1 MLLCA
6 AASAWGSGWRWS
18 GFWSLAFVALFAPF
32 LPIADP
38 TEVGFGD
45 ARESP
50 SFDAWFGT
58 DALGRD
64 VFSRTMHG
72 ARISLAVG
80 GFAIVFGMVVGGALG
95 MLAGY
100 FRGRLD
106 QAVGFVFFVLLS
118 FPALVLAILIT
129 ATLERSLLVVSLT
142 IGILAVAPVGLLSR
156 ASTLVYA
163 EREFVAAARVLGARH
178 GRIIV
183 RELLPNVV
191 IPMGALTL
199 LGMALAVVAEGS
211 LAFLG
216 LSVAGDERHLLGQ
229 DDRRRRRGARPAE
242 LHPCGHVPGRGDV
255 RHRAGPELCRGP
267 HPPVLRREGA
277 GLLMAAEQA
286 PAPVPLLSV
295 RDLHVRFPTE
305 RGTVNAVNGVS
316 FDLYEGQTLAIVG
329 ESGSGKSVTAK
340 TLMNLLPR
348 SAR

>member
-1 MLLCA
+1 MSAEGRPSRKGRASRQRLLQRFRILRIMR
-6 AASAWGSGWRWS
+6 SGRTPETDGES
-18 GFWSLAFVALFAPF
+18 DDAPVRRRLGVGFWLSMLWLVVMAFVALFAPL

-38 TEVGFGD
+38 TEVGFGG

-95 MLAGY
+95 ILAGY

-163 EREFVAAARVLGARH
+163 EREFVAAARVLGAKH

-216 LSVAGDERHLLGQ
+216 LSVAGDDAISWGKMIV
-229 DDRRRRRGARPAE
+229 D
-242 LHPCGHVPGRGDV
+242 
-255 RHRAGPELCRGP
+255 
-267 HPPVLRREGA
+267 GA
-277 GLLMAAEQA
+277 GI
-286 PAPVPLLSV
+286 
-295 RDLHVRFPTE
+295 RDLQNSTHVAMLPVVVMFV
-305 RGTVNAVNGVS
+305 TV
-316 FDLYEGQTLAIVG
+316 LALNFAGDRIRQYYDVK
-329 ESGSGKSVTAK
+329 ELAF
-340 TLMNLLPR
+340 
-348 SAR
+348 

>member
-1 MLLCA
+1 MREGGSTPRQLLLRRFRIVRMMRRGPVPDA
-6 AASAWGSGWRWS
+6 EDAPGGSAVRRRLGF
-18 GFWSLAFVALFAPF
+18 GFWVAVMWLGLMAFVALFAPL
-32 LPIADP
+32 LPLADP
-38 TEVGFGD
+38 TEVSYGPP
-45 ARESP
+45 REGP

-64 VFSRTMHG
+64 VFSRTLHS

-80 GFAIVFGMVVGGALG
+80 GLAIVFGMLVGGVLG

-118 FPALVLAILIT
+118 FPALVLAILLT
-129 ATLERSLLVVSLT
+129 TTFERSLLVVSLT
-142 IGILAVAPVGLLSR
+142 IGVLAVAPVGLLAR

-199 LGMALAVVAEGS
+199 LGMAVAVVAEGS

-216 LSVAGDERHLLGQ
+216 LSVEGTEALSWGKLIVDG
-229 DDRRRRRGARPAE
+229 RGARDLRNATHMAMFPIMMMFLTVLSLNFAGDRIRQYFDVKE
-242 LHPCGHVPGRGDV
+242 L
-255 RHRAGPELCRGP
+255 A
-267 HPPVLRREGA
+267 
-277 GLLMAAEQA
+277 
-286 PAPVPLLSV
+286 
-295 RDLHVRFPTE
+295 F
-305 RGTVNAVNGVS
+305 
-316 FDLYEGQTLAIVG
+316 
-329 ESGSGKSVTAK
+329 
-340 TLMNLLPR
+340 
-348 SAR
+348 

>member
-1 MLLCA
+1 MSAEGRPSRKGRASRQRLLQRFRILRIMR
-6 AASAWGSGWRWS
+6 SGRTPETDGES
-18 GFWSLAFVALFAPF
+18 DDAPVRRRLGVGFWLSMLWLVVMAFVALFAPL

-38 TEVGFGD
+38 TEVGFGG

-95 MLAGY
+95 ILAGY

-163 EREFVAAARVLGARH
+163 EREFVSAARVLGAKH

-216 LSVAGDERHLLGQ
+216 LSVEGDDAISWGKMIVDGAGIRDLQNSTHVAMLPVVVMFVTVLALNFAGDRIRQ
-229 DDRRRRRGARPAE
+229 YYDVKE
-242 LHPCGHVPGRGDV
+242 L
-255 RHRAGPELCRGP
+255 A
-267 HPPVLRREGA
+267 
-277 GLLMAAEQA
+277 
-286 PAPVPLLSV
+286 
-295 RDLHVRFPTE
+295 F
-305 RGTVNAVNGVS
+305 
-316 FDLYEGQTLAIVG
+316 
-329 ESGSGKSVTAK
+329 
-340 TLMNLLPR
+340 
-348 SAR
+348 

>member
-1 MLLCA
+1 MSAEGRPSRKGRASRQRLLQRFRILRMMR
-6 AASAWGSGWRWS
+6 SGRTPETDGES
-18 GFWSLAFVALFAPF
+18 DDAPVRRRLGVGFWLSMLWLVVMAFVALFAPL

-38 TEVGFGD
+38 TEVGFGG

-95 MLAGY
+95 ILAGY

-163 EREFVAAARVLGARH
+163 EREFVSAARVLGAKH

-216 LSVAGDERHLLGQ
+216 LSVEGDAAISWGKMIVDGAGIRDLQNSAHVAMLPVVVMFVTVLALNFAGDRIRQ
-229 DDRRRRRGARPAE
+229 YYDVKE
-242 LHPCGHVPGRGDV
+242 L
-255 RHRAGPELCRGP
+255 A
-267 HPPVLRREGA
+267 
-277 GLLMAAEQA
+277 
-286 PAPVPLLSV
+286 
-295 RDLHVRFPTE
+295 F
-305 RGTVNAVNGVS
+305 
-316 FDLYEGQTLAIVG
+316 
-329 ESGSGKSVTAK
+329 
-340 TLMNLLPR
+340 
-348 SAR
+348 

>member
-1 MLLCA
+1 MRQRGRPSRSRLLQLFRVLRLVRRTPVEA
-6 AASAWGSGWRWS
+6 EEDLEVQVRRSLGF
-18 GFWSLAFVALFAPF
+18 GFWVAVAWLILMAFVALFASA

-38 TEVGFGD
+38 TEVGVGG

-50 SFDAWFGT
+50 SREAFFGT

-64 VFSRTMHG
+64 VFSRTLHG

-80 GFAIVFGMVVGGALG
+80 GFAIVFGMVVGGGLG
-95 MLAGY
+95 IIAGY

-106 QAVGFVFFVLLS
+106 QIVGFGFFVLLS

-142 IGILAVAPVGLLSR
+142 IGILAVAPVGLLAR

-163 EREFVAAARVLGARH
+163 EREFVSAARVLGARH

-199 LGMALAVVAEGS
+199 LGMAIAVVAEGS

-216 LSVAGDERHLLGQ
+216 LSVAGDDAISWGKMIV
-229 DDRRRRRGARPAE
+229 D
-242 LHPCGHVPGRGDV
+242 
-255 RHRAGPELCRGP
+255 
-267 HPPVLRREGA
+267 GA
-277 GLLMAAEQA
+277 GL
-286 PAPVPLLSV
+286 
-295 RDLHVRFPTE
+295 RDLQNATHVAMFPVAMMFV
-305 RGTVNAVNGVS
+305 TVLALNFAGDRIRQY
-316 FDLYEGQTLAIVG
+316 FDVRELAF
-329 ESGSGKSVTAK
+329 
-340 TLMNLLPR
+340 
-348 SAR
+348 

>member
-1 MLLCA
+1 MSAEGRPSRKGRASRQRLLMRFRILRMMR
-6 AASAWGSGWRWS
+6 SGRTPDTDGEGDEKAVRRRLGV
-18 GFWSLAFVALFAPF
+18 GFWLAMVWLLVMAFVALFAPW

-38 TEVGFGD
+38 TEVGFGG

-80 GFAIVFGMVVGGALG
+80 GFAIVFGMVIGGALG
-95 MLAGY
+95 ILAGY

-163 EREFVAAARVLGARH
+163 EREFVAAARVLGAKH

-216 LSVAGDERHLLGQ
+216 LSVAGENAISWGKMIVD
-229 DDRRRRRGARPAE
+229 
-242 LHPCGHVPGRGDV
+242 
-255 RHRAGPELCRGP
+255 
-267 HPPVLRREGA
+267 GA
-277 GLLMAAEQA
+277 GI
-286 PAPVPLLSV
+286 
-295 RDLHVRFPTE
+295 RDLQNATHVTMFPVVVMFV
-305 RGTVNAVNGVS
+305 TV
-316 FDLYEGQTLAIVG
+316 LALNFAGDRIRQYYDVK
-329 ESGSGKSVTAK
+329 ELAF
-340 TLMNLLPR
+340 
-348 SAR
+348 

>member
-1 MLLCA
+1 MSGEGRPSRKGRASRQRLLMRFRILRMMR
-6 AASAWGSGWRWS
+6 SGRTPETDGDDAPVRRRLGV
-18 GFWSLAFVALFAPF
+18 GFWLAVVWLLVIAFVALFAPF

-80 GFAIVFGMVVGGALG
+80 GFAIMFGMVVGGALG

-163 EREFVAAARVLGARH
+163 EREFVSAARVLGARH

-216 LSVAGDERHLLGQ
+216 LSVAGD
-229 DDRRRRRGARPAE
+229 GAISW
-242 LHPCGHVPGRGDV
+242 GKMIVD
-255 RHRAGPELCRGP
+255 
-267 HPPVLRREGA
+267 GA
-277 GLLMAAEQA
+277 G
-286 PAPVPLLSV
+286 V
-295 RDLHVRFPTE
+295 RDLQNSTHVAMFPVAVMFV
-305 RGTVNAVNGVS
+305 TV
-316 FDLYEGQTLAIVG
+316 LALNFAGDRIRQYYDVK
-329 ESGSGKSVTAK
+329 ELAF
-340 TLMNLLPR
+340 
-348 SAR
+348 

>member
-1 MLLCA
+1 MSAEGRPSRKGRASRQRLLQRFRILRMMRSGRIPETDGESDDA
-6 AASAWGSGWRWS
+6 AVRRRLGV
-18 GFWSLAFVALFAPF
+18 GFWLSMLWLVVMAFVALFAPL

-38 TEVGFGD
+38 TEVGFGG

-95 MLAGY
+95 ILAGY

-163 EREFVAAARVLGARH
+163 EREFVAAARVLGAKH

-216 LSVAGDERHLLGQ
+216 LSVAGDDAISWGKMIV
-229 DDRRRRRGARPAE
+229 D
-242 LHPCGHVPGRGDV
+242 
-255 RHRAGPELCRGP
+255 
-267 HPPVLRREGA
+267 GA
-277 GLLMAAEQA
+277 GI
-286 PAPVPLLSV
+286 
-295 RDLHVRFPTE
+295 RDLQNSTHVAMLPVVVMFV
-305 RGTVNAVNGVS
+305 TV
-316 FDLYEGQTLAIVG
+316 LALNFAGDRIRQYYDVK
-329 ESGSGKSVTAK
+329 ELAF
-340 TLMNLLPR
+340 
-348 SAR
+348 

>member
-1 MLLCA
+1 MSAEGRPSRKGRASRQRLLQRFRILRMMR
-6 AASAWGSGWRWS
+6 SGRTPETDGES
-18 GFWSLAFVALFAPF
+18 DDAPVRRRLGVGFWLSMLWLVVMAFVALFAPL

-38 TEVGFGD
+38 TEVGFGG

-95 MLAGY
+95 ILAGY

-163 EREFVAAARVLGARH
+163 EREFVAAARVLGAKH

-216 LSVAGDERHLLGQ
+216 LSVAGDDAISWGKMIV
-229 DDRRRRRGARPAE
+229 D
-242 LHPCGHVPGRGDV
+242 
-255 RHRAGPELCRGP
+255 
-267 HPPVLRREGA
+267 GA
-277 GLLMAAEQA
+277 GI
-286 PAPVPLLSV
+286 
-295 RDLHVRFPTE
+295 RDLQNSTHVAMLPVVVMFV
-305 RGTVNAVNGVS
+305 TV
-316 FDLYEGQTLAIVG
+316 LALNFAGDRIRQYYDVK
-329 ESGSGKSVTAK
+329 ELAF
-340 TLMNLLPR
+340 
-348 SAR
+348 

>member
-1 MLLCA
+1 MMR
-6 AASAWGSGWRWS
+6 SGRTPEADDAGEGDDAVRRRLGV
-18 GFWSLAFVALFAPF
+18 GFWLALVWLLVIAFVALFAPF
-32 LPIADP
+32 LPITDP

-95 MLAGY
+95 ILAGY

-163 EREFVAAARVLGARH
+163 EREFVSAARVLGAKH

-216 LSVAGDERHLLGQ
+216 LSVVGDDAISWGKMIVDGAGIRDLQNATHVAMFPVAVMFVTVLALNFAGDRIRQ
-229 DDRRRRRGARPAE
+229 YYDVKE
-242 LHPCGHVPGRGDV
+242 L
-255 RHRAGPELCRGP
+255 A
-267 HPPVLRREGA
+267 
-277 GLLMAAEQA
+277 
-286 PAPVPLLSV
+286 
-295 RDLHVRFPTE
+295 F
-305 RGTVNAVNGVS
+305 
-316 FDLYEGQTLAIVG
+316 
-329 ESGSGKSVTAK
+329 
-340 TLMNLLPR
+340 
-348 SAR
+348 

>member
-1 MLLCA
+1 MSAEGKPSRKGRASRQRLLQRFRILRMMRSGRTPETGGESDDA
-6 AASAWGSGWRWS
+6 AVRRRLGV
-18 GFWSLAFVALFAPF
+18 GFWLAMVWLVVMAFVALFAPL

-38 TEVGFGD
+38 TEVGFGG

-95 MLAGY
+95 ILAGY

-163 EREFVAAARVLGARH
+163 EREFVSAARVLGARH

-216 LSVAGDERHLLGQ
+216 LSVEGDDAISWGKMIVDGAGIRDLQNSTHVAMLPVVVMFVTVLALNFAGDRIRQ
-229 DDRRRRRGARPAE
+229 YYDVKE
-242 LHPCGHVPGRGDV
+242 L
-255 RHRAGPELCRGP
+255 A
-267 HPPVLRREGA
+267 
-277 GLLMAAEQA
+277 
-286 PAPVPLLSV
+286 
-295 RDLHVRFPTE
+295 F
-305 RGTVNAVNGVS
+305 
-316 FDLYEGQTLAIVG
+316 
-329 ESGSGKSVTAK
+329 
-340 TLMNLLPR
+340 
-348 SAR
+348 

>member
-1 MLLCA
+1 MREKGRPSRQRLLRRFRIMRLMRPRSGPADTSDGDGDKAVQRRLGIGFWA
-6 AASAWGSGWRWS
+6 AAAW
-18 GFWSLAFVALFAPF
+18 LVIMAFVALFAPL

-38 TEVGFGD
+38 TEVGFGGP
-45 ARESP
+45 RESP
-50 SFDAWFGT
+50 SRAAFFGT

-64 VFSRTMHG
+64 VFSRTLYG

-80 GFAIVFGMVVGGALG
+80 GFAIVFGMLVGGALG

-216 LSVAGDERHLLGQ
+216 LSVAGD
-229 DDRRRRRGARPAE
+229 GAISW
-242 LHPCGHVPGRGDV
+242 GKMIVD
-255 RHRAGPELCRGP
+255 
-267 HPPVLRREGA
+267 GA
-277 GLLMAAEQA
+277 G
-286 PAPVPLLSV
+286 V
-295 RDLHVRFPTE
+295 RDLQKSTHVAMFPVAVMFV
-305 RGTVNAVNGVS
+305 TVLALNFAGDRIRQY
-316 FDLYEGQTLAIVG
+316 FDVKELAF
-329 ESGSGKSVTAK
+329 
-340 TLMNLLPR
+340 
-348 SAR
+348 

>member
-1 MLLCA
+1 MRAHGRPSRQRLLRRFRILRLMRGRSGRSPEGDDGSVVRRRLGFGFWLSVVWLA
-6 AASAWGSGWRWS
+6 VMASAAI
-18 GFWSLAFVALFAPF
+18 FTPL

-38 TEVGFGD
+38 TEVGFGGP
-45 ARESP
+45 REAP
-50 SFDAWFGT
+50 SRDSFFGT

-64 VFSRTMHG
+64 VFSRTVHG

-80 GFAIVFGMVVGGALG
+80 GFAIVFGMLVGGGLG

-106 QAVGFVFFVLLS
+106 QVVGFAFFVLLS

-163 EREFVAAARVLGARH
+163 EREFVSAARVLGARH

-199 LGMALAVVAEGS
+199 LGMAVAVVAEGS

-216 LSVAGDERHLLGQ
+216 LSVAGDDAISWGKMIVDGAGIRDLQNAIHVAMFPILVMFLTVLALNFAG
-229 DDRRRRRGARPAE
+229 DRIRQYF
-242 LHPCGHVPGRGDV
+242 DV
-255 RHRAGPELCRGP
+255 REL
-267 HPPVLRREGA
+267 A
-277 GLLMAAEQA
+277 
-286 PAPVPLLSV
+286 
-295 RDLHVRFPTE
+295 F
-305 RGTVNAVNGVS
+305 
-316 FDLYEGQTLAIVG
+316 
-329 ESGSGKSVTAK
+329 
-340 TLMNLLPR
+340 
-348 SAR
+348 